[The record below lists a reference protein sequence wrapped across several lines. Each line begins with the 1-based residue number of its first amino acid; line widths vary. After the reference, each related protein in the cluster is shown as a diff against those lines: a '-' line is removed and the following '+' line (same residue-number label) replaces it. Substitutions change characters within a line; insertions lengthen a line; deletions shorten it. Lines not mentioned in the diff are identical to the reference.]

1 LSLSLH
7 PRLFLTKWYCISMC
21 FIWAWKIGFLAILT
35 LLWLFQFNGI
45 GCVPR
50 NIISCPH
57 LHSHIASLIVFTKH
71 FYSTSINEGTTM
83 GCQFKHQVIC
93 ELLSLNTYPLIVHL
107 IISFPSQSKSMKPQG
122 YLVHSFNK
130 LCHNPNFL
138 ANISNFVLIPTYKV
152 LCSLTMN
159 LLTTLIS

>member
-1 LSLSLH
+1 MSLSLH
-7 PRLFLTKWYCISMC
+7 PRLFLTNWYCISMC
-21 FIWAWKIGFLAILT
+21 FIWAWKIRFLAILT
-35 LLWLFQFNGI
+35 LLWLLQFNGV

-50 NIISCPH
+50 NITSYPH
-57 LHSHIASLIVFTKH
+57 LHSHIAPLLMSMKH
-71 FYSTSINEGTTM
+71 FYSASIDEATTM

-93 ELLSLNTYPLIVHL
+93 ELFGLNTYLLIVHL

-130 LCHNPNFL
+130 LCHNPSFL
-138 ANISNFVLIPTYKV
+138 ANISNFVLVPTYKV
-152 LCSLTMN
+152 SCGLAMS

>member
-1 LSLSLH
+1 MSLSLH

>member
-138 ANISNFVLIPTYKV
+138 ANISNFVLVPTYKV